1 MFDYFRAAMKEAK
14 KQKEYDKRKAR
25 LLAKNMDYPFLEEII
40 NKVNENPQ
48 LTVKITLKDHTE
60 LVVNTTPK
68 RENGFVGGG
77 SNEIDYLEVK

>member
-1 MFDYFRAAMKEAK
+1 MAMKEAK

-25 LLAKNMDYPFLEEII
+25 LLAKNMDYQFLEEII
-40 NKVNENPQ
+40 QKVNENPQ

-68 RENGFVGGG
+68 RGNGFVGDGG
-77 SNEIDYLEVK
+77 TEIDFLEVK